1 MPDAAKIIDR
11 CEVCG
16 AGNLPIALD
25 LGRHP
30 LCDDLVPIGDQRQCR
45 EYPIEILFCDNCVTA
60 HQRVQVSKAM
70 LFPPSY
76 HYRARQTGD
85 VLNGMRDL
93 VLAHEAA
100 FGPVAGRKV
109 LDIGCN
115 DGSLLSIFREKGA
128 LTFGVE
134 PTDAARDAI
143 AGGHAVIHDFFS
155 EDVATGFAERCGQPD
170 VICFTNVFAHI
181 DDLRSLID
189 NLRILIGPETTVVIE
204 NHYLGAIIDKYQFDT
219 FYHEHPRTYSY
230 TSFRHIADKLGM
242 SIAKVEF
249 PRRYGGNIRV
259 FLSGKSLAETTDDEP
274 LHEREAGYG
283 RALRDLPAAI
293 AAWRANKLDELDAE
307 FTRHGSLPAKA
318 FPGRAAILLKLLGL
332 DASRI
337 EAVYEKPGSMKI
349 GHYLP
354 GTRIPIRS
362 DGDFRA
368 DQASARPL
376 INLAWHIPAEIHAYM
391 RQRGYRGRIIDIV
404 AADDFRHHH

>member
-1 MPDAAKIIDR
+1 MPETAKIIEH

-16 AGNLPIALD
+16 ARDLPLALD

-30 LCDDLVPIGDQRQCR
+30 LCDDLVPIGDPRQCR
-45 EYPIEILFCDNCVTA
+45 EYPIEILFCDHCVTA

-70 LFPPSY
+70 LVPPSY

-128 LTFGVE
+128 ITFGVE

-204 NHYLGAIIDKYQFDT
+204 YHYLGAIIDKYQFDT

-259 FLSGKSLAETTDDEP
+259 FLRGKNLAEATDDKP
-274 LHEREAGYG
+274 LREREAGYG

-362 DGDFRA
+362 DDDFRA
-368 DQASARPL
+368 DQADARPL

-391 RQRGYRGRIIDIV
+391 RQRGYCGRIIDIV
-404 AADDFRHHH
+404 GADDFRPQH

>member
-1 MPDAAKIIDR
+1 MPDTAKIIEH

-16 AGNLPIALD
+16 ARDLPLALD

-30 LCDDLVPIGDQRQCR
+30 LCDDLVPIGDRRTCR

-60 HQRVQVSKAM
+60 HQRVQVPKAM
-70 LFPPSY
+70 LFPSSY

-115 DGSLLSIFREKGA
+115 DGSLLSIFREKAA
-128 LTFGVE
+128 LTFGIE

-155 EDVATGFAERCGQPD
+155 EDVATHFAKRHGQPD

-189 NLRILIGPETTVVIE
+189 NLRMLIGPETAVVIE

-230 TSFRHIADKLGM
+230 SSFRHIADKLGM

-259 FLSGKSLAETTDDEP
+259 FLRGKSLAEATDDKP
-274 LHEREAGYG
+274 LREREASYG
-283 RALRDLPAAI
+283 RALRNLPAAI
-293 AAWRANKLDELDAE
+293 AAWRTNKLGELGAE
-307 FTRHGSLPAKA
+307 FARHGGLPAKA

-332 DASRI
+332 DASQI